1 MSSRSLRLIAG
12 AFLCVT
18 LASNALARDGSG
30 FIEFRVIVPQSLPWH
45 LFPNVP
51 AYLVIRSS
59 AEWIAYWSV
68 PGRLSMPI
76 PIGQPSDPTAH
87 VPLSDVDFDR
97 FTLLVVS
104 TGPKG
109 SSGYAV
115 SISSIFR
122 EEARGIVVS
131 VLDVGPGGNQCAVM
145 SIVSYPE
152 VFALI
157 PKTEESIRFQIAEAK
172 TDCNN
177 PPRTINGENR

>member
-1 MSSRSLRLIAG
+1 MSSQSLRLIIG
-12 AFLCVT
+12 TFLCAT
-18 LASNALARDGSG
+18 LASNALPRDGSG
-30 FIEFRVIVPQSLPWH
+30 LIEFRVIVPQSLPWH

-51 AYLVIRSS
+51 AYLVIQSS

-68 PGRLSMPI
+68 PGRLSRPI

-87 VPLSDVDFDR
+87 APPSDVDFDR

-109 SSGYAV
+109 SLGYAV
-115 SISSIFR
+115 SISSIIR

-145 SIVSYPE
+145 SMLSYPM

-157 PKTEESIRFQIAEAK
+157 PKTEESIRFQISEVK

-177 PPRTINGENR
+177 RPRTIGGKNR